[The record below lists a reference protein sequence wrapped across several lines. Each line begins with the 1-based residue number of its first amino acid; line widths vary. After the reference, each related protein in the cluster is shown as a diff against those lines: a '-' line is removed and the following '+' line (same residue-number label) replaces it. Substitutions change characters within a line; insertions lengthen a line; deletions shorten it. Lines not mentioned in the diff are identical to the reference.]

1 MILENPEKYKFLR
14 FEKSHFK
21 NKKYNAVLLNKE
33 SGKERKVPF
42 GAIGYEQY
50 KDSTGLNL
58 YSKLNHLDKDRRKRY
73 RERHK
78 GEEKNKFSSGYWSY
92 KYLWT

>member
-14 FEKSHFK
+14 FEKSHLK

-33 SGKERKVPF
+33 TGKERKVPF

-50 KDSTGLNL
+50 KDSTDLNL

-78 GEEKNKFSSGYWSY
+78 GEDKNKFSSGYWSY
-92 KYLWT
+92 KYLW

>member
-14 FEKSHFK
+14 FEKSHLK
-21 NKKYNAVLLNKE
+21 NKKYDAVLLNKE
-33 SGKERKVPF
+33 TGRERKVPF
-42 GAIGYEQY
+42 GSVFYQQY
-50 KDSTGLNL
+50 KDSTGLNV
-58 YSKLNHLDKDRRKRY
+58 YSKLDHLDKDRRKRY

-92 KYLWT
+92 KYLW

>member
-1 MILENPEKYKFLR
+1 MLLENPDQYKFLR
-14 FEKSHFK
+14 FEKSHLK

-33 SGKERKVPF
+33 TGRERKVPF

-58 YSKLNHLDKDRRKRY
+58 YSKLDHLDKDRRKRY

-78 GEEKNKFSSGYWSY
+78 GEEKNKFSSGYFSY
-92 KYLWT
+92 KYLW

>member
-1 MILENPEKYKFLR
+1 
-14 FEKSHFK
+14 
-21 NKKYNAVLLNKE
+21 LLNKE